1 MEIIDGR
8 KIAKKIIE
16 RLRRQPVPKKIFAAV
31 AVGDDKISENFLK
44 QKKNLAKELGVDFR
58 AYRFP
63 DKITNDELRKEV
75 GKISALKNCNGVIVQ
90 LPLPEHINKYYILNT
105 IPKEKDVDVLGE
117 RAIGA
122 FYNERNVILPP
133 AVSTLSEI
141 LETCNLKL
149 KTLRIAMVGLGFLV
163 GKPISVW
170 LMRKTKDLYLLRKGS
185 DFGILKQA
193 DLVITAT
200 GLPDSIK
207 PEMLKEGA
215 GVIDFGCV
223 VREIRNEKG
232 EISKKICGDFNS
244 LSLTSNFSSL
254 GFYTPT
260 PGGTGPVLVAKI
272 FENFYKLNQ

>member
-16 RLRRQPVPKKIFAAV
+16 RLKQQEKPRKFFAAFFAGKDEV
-31 AVGDDKISENFLK
+31 SLGFLK
-44 QKKNLAKELGVDFR
+44 QKEKTAKELMIDFR
-58 AYRFP
+58 VYKFGE
-63 DKITNDELRKEV
+63 DLDNDNLRREV
-75 GKISALKNCNGVIVQ
+75 YKISSLKNCGGVIVQ

-105 IPKEKDVDVLGE
+105 IPREKDVDVLGE

-149 KTLRIAMVGLGFLV
+149 KTLRVAMVGLGFLV

-200 GLPDSIK
+200 GEPGLIK

-215 GVIDFGCV
+215 GVIDFGCAV
-223 VREIRNEKG
+223 VDREIKG
-232 EISKKICGDFNS
+232 DLDVSRIQDSRFKIQ
-244 LSLTSNFSSL
+244 
-254 GFYTPT
+254 FYTPT
-260 PGGTGPVLVAKI
+260 PGGTGPVLVTKI